1 MKIVHSKKNNLG
13 LIFEYLLQEI
23 VESVIKKDDKKKKK
37 LIEIISKYFYKNQYL
52 KEEFSVFTALLNG
65 DHSDKDDA
73 KRYLVEC
80 LKLVENLK
88 STLNE
93 RKQVKQELLS
103 EIYKVVDKSVFFEHN
118 IKNYPVYATIN
129 LIIDYYGK
137 NKKMSDINHLID
149 LERKLVE
156 HIQDNKVK
164 KFNKE
169 QAKRLILEARTSEE
183 KLGDNAQLIATVK
196 FRSNFYNKLNEQQK
210 ELIDFYLLTTDPAV
224 VQNKLDK
231 HYRINHNDL
240 KKKYMTETVEFTKTK
255 LKESLSLFEEH
266 YKSADSVEDKLK
278 IVLDSFVILEN

>member
-88 STLNE
+88 FTLNE